1 MEKDTS
7 LVKVVTEGNGN
18 ILKPF
23 TNSNNVELH
32 PMEDEGVPVTQI
44 SSSFSS
50 LNNSGTSLSPSLD
63 KSSTSEEKSNHD
75 DEVIVCIE
83 PEIVVVA
90 ALEQMSP
97 AEQWE
102 LKQQKKREM
111 KMQNEL
117 REKIEAGCKIR
128 QILASPDWKGSIDKL
143 LIAKVKSRDW
153 REVESIF
160 ALLKKEEYSKFSC
173 QQACDEQMRG
183 PLRIAVENKD
193 IKMLELLLSEDIIK
207 NEKIKILKDHCLYF
221 AIACNFLEGVKLLL
235 KREADSNLKICGS
248 NQAFPA
254 GTTPQILAAYHNN
267 YEILSYLQTKLP
279 IEIEKPPQNNMHFVL
294 EDSYHLQ
301 MISKARSSPAYILA
315 LGDADRNFDTFL
327 YCIKHIYE
335 LRQLAKVEHEFS
347 NFYLQLVEDV
357 EKFMCK
363 LLDQIKTS
371 ADLAAIFEYDYDKRA
386 RTETLKYIFQ
396 SSPECD
402 INNGLEEIGIGTR
415 VRMLEKACDYKLVNF
430 VTHHNPQLAIEH
442 LTYRNTP
449 FFRTGNHIT
458 FYLTRIMLA
467 LMFPVLS
474 IFNIINPKSRAGRL
488 ITYPCTSY
496 DCRMMSEFLFVVFLV
511 TNISNKKMHLE
522 YLAAPPTTW
531 EVLILIWVM
540 GKFVQEINELNKR
553 GLESYFFDPWNHLD
567 LWATILFAF
576 NYAFRIVDYVKY
588 HQVPVQQRP
597 PRSEWYMFEWR
608 LVAEGLM
615 ACAYVFVFIRLLGLT
630 RVDRTLGPLQISL
643 ARMVKDVVQFLC
655 IFAFILFAFALALTE
670 LYWFYGT
677 PKGKE
682 ISCDVGVRSN
692 LTNTTASCPEI
703 NTMFHSV
710 WYSMID
716 LFWSLFG
723 QLDMSKLSL
732 SGKHLFTE
740 YVAKALL
747 AIYHVIAI
755 IVLLN
760 MLIAM
765 MSRSYERTS
774 ENEEKEWKF
783 QRTKMWIRI
792 LRREIIRP
800 PPMNLLPSFKTIW
813 YYLKRLKRLC
823 CFFLV
828 HLIRC
833 RCSTI
838 KRSFFPGQ
846 HRVKYQ
852 ALNYHKARRNLISKY
867 KTNIL
872 LSSENDCT

>member
-1 MEKDTS
+1 MEEETS
-7 LVKVVTEGNGN
+7 LVEVVTEVDGN
-18 ILKPF
+18 ILKR
-23 TNSNNVELH
+23 NSNDIELH
-32 PMEDEGVPVTQI
+32 PLIHAEGDESHDSH
-44 SSSFSS
+44 SSSSS
-50 LNNSGTSLSPSLD
+50 SSD
-63 KSSTSEEKSNHD
+63 KSSTSSSEEESNHD
-75 DEVIVCIE
+75 EVKVCIE
-83 PEIVVVA
+83 PEIVVVTVV
-90 ALEQMSP
+90 EQMSP
-97 AEQWE
+97 AQVWE

-111 KMQNEL
+111 KMQNKL
-117 REKIEAGCKIR
+117 REKIEAGCRIR

-153 REVESIF
+153 REVEAIF
-160 ALLKKEEYSKFSC
+160 AMLKKEEYSKFSC
-173 QQACDEQMRG
+173 QARDEQMRG

-193 IKMLELLLSEDIIK
+193 IKMLELLLSEDIFK
-207 NEKIKILKDHCLYF
+207 NEKIKILKGYSLYF

-235 KREADSNLKICGS
+235 KSEADSNLKICGS
-248 NQAFPA
+248 NQAFPG

-301 MISKARSSPAYILA
+301 MISKARSSPAYIMA
-315 LGDADRNFDTFL
+315 LSDADRNFDTFL

-347 NFYLQLVEDV
+347 DFYLQLPEGVE
-357 EKFMCK
+357 EFMCK

-371 ADLAAIFEYDYDKRA
+371 ADLAAIFEYDYDERA
-386 RTETLKYIFQ
+386 RTQTLKYIFQ
-396 SSPECD
+396 TSPDCD
-402 INNGLEEIGIGTR
+402 IDNGLEEIGVGTR
-415 VRMLEKACDYKLVNF
+415 VRMLEKACEYEIVNF

-449 FFRTGNHIT
+449 FYRTGNDIT

-488 ITYPCTSY
+488 ITYPCTSF
-496 DCRMMSEFLFVVFLV
+496 DCRMMSEFLFVVFLI

-522 YLAAPPTTW
+522 YLAAPPNAW

-540 GKFVQEINELNKR
+540 GKFVQEIKELNKR

-567 LWATILFAF
+567 LWAIILFAL
-576 NYAFRIVDYVKY
+576 NYTFRIVDYVKY
-588 HQVPVQQRP
+588 YQVPFQQRP
-597 PRSEWYMFEWR
+597 PRSEWNMFEWR

-630 RVDRTLGPLQISL
+630 RVDRALGPLQISL
-643 ARMVKDVVQFLC
+643 TRMVRDVVQFLC
-655 IFAFILFAFALALTE
+655 IFALILFAFALALTE

-682 ISCDVGVRSN
+682 ISCDVGLKSN

-740 YVAKALL
+740 YVGKALL
-747 AIYHVIAI
+747 AVYHVIAI

-792 LRREIIRP
+792 LRKEIIRP
-800 PPMNLLPSFKTIW
+800 PPMNLLPSFETIW
-813 YYLKRLKRLC
+813 YYLKRSKRLC
-823 CFFLV
+823 CFFLR

-833 RCSTI
+833 RCSAI

-852 ALNYHKARRNLISKY
+852 ALNYHKARRNLISRY

-872 LSSENDCT
+872 LSSENVCK